1 MKKKIDKN
9 TIISFK
15 LKSFNIGILY
25 ELEKVKYN
33 NKHFDPILNIPKDIE
48 EIKNILKSNPQNI
61 LYFLYLNL
69 ENIENILYNEDEII
83 FFDFNKEHDFFLK
96 TKTEEIEIKIEKQ
109 NILVFLF
116 YMSLLI
122 KYNENLVNFS
132 ISFSFIKKI
141 NSLNNIDVYNLYK
154 NVLISKIILELIKF
168 YKSNQIFKEKNYED
182 IIDKLTEIEK
192 SNNDIIENC
201 TNYFYEELELNITLK
216 ELQLKNID
224 LIFGEIINKL
234 LKIKNYELAYKV
246 IRKLDL
252 ENINITIEMLKEIF
266 KTFIPKYNI
275 IDNIIDEY
283 KLNRE
288 EDLSD
293 SDKIDF
299 YYFLLKYILKDSI
312 YIYHFKFLNDARNF
326 IFEMIHHNKKKLK
339 ELVNNDK
346 EINYM
351 IKSKII
357 YIIKF
362 FTNTNYYIKLLIS
375 NLNDDSI
382 FRPFKNLSYEIDK
395 NLSIGSKYEQ
405 NKISYQ
411 GLERVSEENEND
423 SNNNNNNPISDN
435 NYTINDNKQ
444 SSGDEENSNK
454 STTYTFNFENEIK
467 KSFKETIKSILDE
480 SYIAL
485 NIIKEKKIEYQYI
498 FYDNR
503 IINYNDFINLFQ
515 LFPEIKNDNDNDKNY
530 KNLKGFLDKIK
541 EISNNSI
548 SNIDLKNDLFIKIKI
563 KRDEFKKI
571 NSEYSLDNKF
581 SKNIK
586 YQDKNILGE
595 CGYEGF
601 KLFFNEIINKPLISS
616 IQYDTSYKK
625 IISSPVYKHSFINF
639 LKVIGTHTKTAEK
652 IRELDNGLLIS
663 GGYNELFEYDMNLAH
678 ITHNFKNYYSFF
690 IIDNNIIISQE
701 NKFSLLNKTND
712 NNLNSETK
720 YSCRNLFKLKRGNN
734 YLICDE
740 NQIYYGSEILNSFSP
755 NKNYETGKKNSY
767 RGGIN
772 ISDDIIAMT
781 SNRVISKGENKII
794 FFGSN
799 AKSFLSE
806 LEVKDYSFNL
816 SENNCA
822 LMNIPEKGGV
832 KLLLVACKKYI
843 KNDENGILLVII
855 QINKDKNSKLEKFHS
870 TKNFEV
876 YCFCPLFEIEN
887 NSYLENNKKTIKETE
902 YFLVGGFAPDK
913 NEGLIKLYKV
923 IYKDKIEDIDIEYI
937 RDIIIGK
944 NTENLDNESK
954 LDGQAKNGINK
965 NIENS
970 KGFIDYNDFY
980 SQENKG
986 KKDLKSSKS
995 FKESVFSSQ
1004 INTGKNHLEKFK
1016 GFKGP
1021 ISCIIQSSTKGIL
1034 ITCYDGNVYLFSD
1047 PTFNLLHNEDE
1058 IYNSILGNRTA
1069 LPLDN
1074 IAI

>member
-132 ISFSFIKKI
+132 ISFSFIKEI
-141 NSLNNIDVYNLYK
+141 NSLNNIELLTLYK

-192 SNNDIIENC
+192 SNNEIIEKC
-201 TNYFYEELELNITLK
+201 EDCFYEKLELNITLK

-224 LIFGEIINKL
+224 LIYGEIINKL
-234 LKIKNYELAYKV
+234 LKKKNYELAYKV
-246 IRKLDL
+246 IRILDL
-252 ENINITIEMLKEIF
+252 ENINITIEMIKEI
-266 KTFIPKYNI
+266 IQNN
-275 IDNIIDEY
+275 NIIDEY
-283 KLNRE
+283 KLTGE
-288 EDLSD
+288 QDLSN

-299 YYFLLKYILKDSI
+299 YYFLFKYILKNSI
-312 YIYHFKFLNDARNF
+312 YIYYFKFLNDAREF
-326 IFEMIHHNKKKLK
+326 IFYMINHNQKKLK
-339 ELVNNDK
+339 KIVGNAKEQRNYEL
-346 EINYM
+346 
-351 IKSKII
+351 KSKII
-357 YIIKF
+357 FIIKF
-362 FTNTNYYIKLLIS
+362 FTNSYYYIKILNS
-375 NLNDDSI
+375 NFNDDSI
-382 FRPFKNLSYEIDK
+382 FEPFQNLSYKIDK
-395 NLSIGSKYEQ
+395 NLSIGSKFDK
-405 NKISYQ
+405 NNITFQ
-411 GLERVSEENEND
+411 GSERVNEENEND
-423 SNNNNNNPISDN
+423 PNINNNIYITDNSYTINNNPSCEDEENNNNNNRN
-435 NYTINDNKQ
+435 NNNTT
-444 SSGDEENSNK
+444 NS
-454 STTYTFNFENEIK
+454 FNFNNEIK
-467 KSFKETIKSILDE
+467 IYLMEYVKDILNE
-480 SYIAL
+480 SYINL
-485 NIIKEKKIEYQYI
+485 KINKEKKIEYKDI
-498 FYDNR
+498 FYGR
-503 IINYNDFINLFQ
+503 VIIDYNEFIGLFQ
-515 LFPEIKNDNDNDKNY
+515 LIPEIKNDNNSDKDY
-530 KNLKGFLDKIK
+530 INLKGFLDKIK
-541 EISNNSI
+541 EISSNFI